1 MILNYIVMFWS
12 VVVMNC
18 IQPINWKHCL
28 PVHEWLIPELI
39 YGWKMRTGEIIPY
52 QVEREYLKN
61 INN

>member
-39 YGWKMRTGEIIPY
+39 YVWKMRTGEIIPY